1 MIYNSN
7 LNKKYINEIK
17 NFENEKIFKKELLTK
32 KDKKDYYFNTILK
45 NIDINEGRLFLTKN
59 IYEKLQNTL
68 GRPQDFQRLKSDE
81 KKRIQTK
88 LNSLNYK
95 EYSWKSPRKFVHDPA
110 LAGKINSE
118 SLKKFDE
125 LLKLYKNPTPEE
137 LKTQRS

>member
-81 KKRIQTK
+81 KKEFK
-88 LNSLNYK
+88 LN
-95 EYSWKSPRKFVHDPA
+95 
-110 LAGKINSE
+110 
-118 SLKKFDE
+118 
-125 LLKLYKNPTPEE
+125 
-137 LKTQRS
+137 